1 MLRLTVARVE
11 ESVGGTLQD
20 SFHPDEEVARD
31 LAALLTVL
39 CRRLITVSGK
49 SMELY
54 ADCKDPEF
62 GYVPFPVATSMRKT
76 YWPPHPATVETS
88 VHGQKVHD
96 NNPTPKSVDPE
107 ALTALLLGLA
117 SLDYGESI
125 VASARLD
132 ALALELIREQPDIAY
147 QLLISSVE
155 TIANKALQGFQPN
168 DEDKVKLQEAV
179 FKQAKGVGLGDDI
192 ARDLALTASKRE
204 RWVKRKFTKFLTDN
218 IDDSVWNQD
227 DDLFETP
234 LRILPCRED
243 LQKTLGKIY
252 DARSTANEISGSA
265 VPCLGILLGWATD
278 TGADDVCLF
287 WVGFGFPADS
297 VVRARSER
305 GDQKVLGALHERI
318 DHAGYGCRLSDGD
331 RSQRRAARHDAVFC
345 KGAVAKAHRA
355 SGDHTIARLPRLDEH
370 HGQHLPPRRT
380 PPRSRNRTAARHH
393 TWRSFSELR

>member
-1 MLRLTVARVE
+1 MYVLKCLGDPDCEKRPHDSLCAEYRLLCSGTVHRQIIGDWSKSEVARFLLAPPLLLYAASRPFEEYPLELVLRLTVARVE

-54 ADCKDPEF
+54 ADCKYPEF

-125 VASARLD
+125 VASARLY
-132 ALALELIREQPDIAY
+132 ALSMELIREQPDIAN

-227 DDLFETP
+227 DDLFKPP

-252 DARSTANEISGSA
+252 DARSTATHSGRQ
-265 VPCLGILLGWATD
+265 
-278 TGADDVCLF
+278 
-287 WVGFGFPADS
+287 FPASASYSGGPQIPARMMSAFFGSDS
-297 VVRARSER
+297 VFPPIAWFERVVNVAIRKFWERSM
-305 GDQKVLGALHERI
+305 
-318 DHAGYGCRLSDGD
+318 
-331 RSQRRAARHDAVFC
+331 
-345 KGAVAKAHRA
+345 
-355 SGDHTIARLPRLDEH
+355 SGLPT
-370 HGQHLPPRRT
+370 T
-380 PPRSRNRTAARHH
+380 PATAAG
-393 TWRSFSELR
+393 